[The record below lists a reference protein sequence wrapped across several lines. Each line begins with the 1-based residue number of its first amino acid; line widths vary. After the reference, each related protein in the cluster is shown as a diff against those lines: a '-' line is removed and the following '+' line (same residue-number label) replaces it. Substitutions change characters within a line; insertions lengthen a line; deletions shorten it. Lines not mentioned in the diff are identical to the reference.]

1 MLKSK
6 VQNLCKQYVAL
17 QNEINSLEAFSS
29 TDVAKNAANLYS
41 LGSRYREMYAIMVKL
56 SFEGYVQMNQLESV
70 IEEYKNG
77 LNSFS
82 GDNQQA

>member
-1 MLKSK
+1 MLKTK
-6 VQNLCKQYVAL
+6 VQNLCKDFIAL

-29 TDVAKNAANLYS
+29 ADVAKSAANLYS

-56 SFEGYVQMNQLESV
+56 SFEGYVQMSQLEAV

-77 LNSFS
+77 LNSFT
-82 GDNQQA
+82 GDSHS